1 MSLPQA
7 DALLGRDGGDPA
19 AAGVSNPEE
28 LVILDS
34 FAEPLR
40 NAGVRVVD
48 RPFRDRTAEPD
59 RALTEHRGE

>member
-1 MSLPQA
+1 MRSRTRRWRP
-7 DALLGRDGGDPA
+7 GRGRGLRNPA
-19 AAGVSNPEE
+19 E
-28 LVILDS
+28 LVILDG